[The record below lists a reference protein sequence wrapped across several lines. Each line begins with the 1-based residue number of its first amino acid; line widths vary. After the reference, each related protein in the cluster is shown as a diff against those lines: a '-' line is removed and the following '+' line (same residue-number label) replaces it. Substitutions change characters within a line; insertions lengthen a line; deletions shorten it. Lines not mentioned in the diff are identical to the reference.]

1 MIKRNIARLNAGDY
15 GPALAMYTADA
26 TLAFPGDNTWATM
39 FRPHERSVEP
49 HPTHRGRTEIEA
61 FLKRYTAHGI
71 QMVVEDILVNG
82 PPWNARAAVR
92 CHDWVPGDPR
102 PYENRAVMWVR
113 TRWGRIL
120 NISSVSAITGNRGQ
134 VNYAAAK
141 GALNSATKALS
152 LEVASRG
159 VTVNAIAPGIIASPM
174 ADAVFDPAI
183 IQQMV
188 PVKRAGTPDE
198 VAALAGFLASPDAA
212 YITGQVI
219 SINGGMI

>member
-1 MIKRNIARLNAGDY
+1 MYKATARWMIKRNIAKLNAGDY
-15 GPALAMYTADA
+15 GPALAMYAEGA

-102 PYENRAVMWVR
+102 PYDNRAVMWVR
-113 TRWGRIL
+113 TRWGRI
-120 NISSVSAITGNRGQ
+120 VEHEDYEDTER
-134 VNYAAAK
+134 
-141 GALNSATKALS
+141 T
-152 LEVASRG
+152 
-159 VTVNAIAPGIIASPM
+159 
-174 ADAVFDPAI
+174 
-183 IQQMV
+183 
-188 PVKRAGTPDE
+188 
-198 VAALAGFLASPDAA
+198 AA
-212 YITGQVI
+212 YDATNPDDVLV
-219 SINGGMI
+219 SSP